1 MRLVD
6 LIKSLVDALDELGDC
21 DVFITTKN
29 ETKLYDAVVEEYL
42 PELDVL
48 KIEAITAEDYEK
60 IEGEEQNE

>member
-29 ETKLYDAVVEEYL
+29 ETKLYDAALLHFIPENKYLDRPILRVEGVNDDDE
-42 PELDVL
+42 
-48 KIEAITAEDYEK
+48 
-60 IEGEEQNE
+60 